1 MADTDLVVAQPTAP
15 ALPLTRVQERILD
28 AFLAGRS
35 ARTQAAYQRDL
46 ADFAAFVGVADAEE
60 AARRLLATPQG
71 DANGIALAYRAHMLE
86 RSLAPATV
94 NRRLSA
100 LRSLV
105 QLGNALGLVGW
116 KLEVPNVGAELYR
129 DTRGPG
135 RETVKAMAAAAA
147 GHGGLK
153 GLRDAAIVRL
163 LHDLGL
169 RRGEVVALD
178 IEDLDPSAGT
188 LAVLGKGRRQ
198 KELVTVPAPTLA
210 VVLEWVRRRG
220 DGPGPLFRSLDPA
233 GKGSGRLTGTAVYQ
247 IVRALGAEV
256 GVRTRP
262 HGLRHTAITTV
273 LDRSGGNIRAAQ
285 KFSRHKDVRV
295 LERYDDA
302 REDLAGQMAE
312 MIAGDDE

>member
-1 MADTDLVVAQPTAP
+1 MTETAIAVRDGVLP
-15 ALPLTRVQERILD
+15 LPLTRIQERLLD

-35 ARTQAAYQRDL
+35 ARTQAAYQRDVQ
-46 ADFAAFVGVADAEE
+46 DFARFVGVADPEE
-60 AARRLLATPQG
+60 AARRLVATPHG
-71 DANGIALAYRAHMLE
+71 DANGLALAYRADLIG
-86 RSLAPATV
+86 RKLAPATV

-105 QLGNALGLVGW
+105 RLGNQLGLIAWQLQVD
-116 KLEVPNVGAELYR
+116 NVRSELYR

-135 RETVKAMAAAAA
+135 RTAVKAMTRVAASR
-147 GHGGLK
+147 GGMK
-153 GLRDAAIVRL
+153 GLRDAAILRL

-178 IEDLDPSAGT
+178 LADLDTTAGT
-188 LAVLGKGRRQ
+188 LAVLGKGRTQ
-198 KELVTVPAPTLA
+198 KELVTVPPATLA
-210 VVLEWVRRRG
+210 VLTTWVARRG
-220 DGPGPLFRSLDPA
+220 GAPGPLFRSLDPA

-247 IVRALGAEV
+247 IVRALGDVV
-256 GVRTRP
+256 GVTARP
-262 HGLRHTAITTV
+262 HGFRHTAITTV
-273 LDRSGGNIRAAQ
+273 LDRSKGNIRAAQ

-312 MIAGDDE
+312 RIARDDD